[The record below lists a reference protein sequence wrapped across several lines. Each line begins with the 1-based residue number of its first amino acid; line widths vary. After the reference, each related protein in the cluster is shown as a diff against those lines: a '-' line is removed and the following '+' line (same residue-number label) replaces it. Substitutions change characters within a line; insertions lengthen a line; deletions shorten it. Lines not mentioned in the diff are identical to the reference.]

1 MIWASNEG
9 HTFLVTLLLDHGAN
23 VNVRGS
29 HGGKTALAWAQ
40 FNGNEEVAKL
50 LVAKGAIPNP
60 TPISTPISSPNP
72 KVEIKKEEQKSQ
84 FNGHEKVAKLLVAK
98 GAIPDPTPIGT
109 PTGSPNP
116 KVEIKK
122 EEQEPKDEPRA
133 AATKPL
139 AATAERDRSG
149 SGGEPVLQY
158 ALIGAAVVA
167 VLAFAVYQLQRR
179 R

>member
-50 LVAKGAIPNP
+50 LVAKGAIP
-60 TPISTPISSPNP
+60 
-72 KVEIKKEEQKSQ
+72 
-84 FNGHEKVAKLLVAK
+84 
-98 GAIPDPTPIGT
+98 DPTPIGT

-116 KVEIKK
+116 KVGIKK

-149 SGGEPVLQY
+149 SGGEPVLPY